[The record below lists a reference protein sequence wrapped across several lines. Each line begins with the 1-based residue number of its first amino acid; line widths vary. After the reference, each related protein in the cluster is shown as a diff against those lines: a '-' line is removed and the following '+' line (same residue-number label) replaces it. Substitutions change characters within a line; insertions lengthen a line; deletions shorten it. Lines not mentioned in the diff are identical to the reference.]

1 MRHDDVLGEDVL
13 QEEADNVRQM
23 VMGTARLNP
32 EKPPF
37 AFVMSYWL
45 WMSCSTLQS

>member
-32 EKPPF
+32 ETRHF
-37 AFVMSYWL
+37 AVVMACWL
-45 WMSCSTLQS
+45 GTPCSALH